1 MSSVTRTWRF
11 CAVIIGSRAICE
23 YCIMHNGDM
32 QDSRS
37 LAHLVHNPRRYLLY
51 YTYPRRDYNRCRRNR
66 SRSRR
71 T

>member
-11 CAVIIGSRAICE
+11 CAVIIGTRALCE
-23 YCIMHNGDM
+23 YFIMRNGDM

-37 LAHLVHNPRRYLLY
+37 PAHLVHNPRRDLMYN
-51 YTYPRRDYNRCRRNR
+51 THPRRDYNRCRRNR